1 MDSVRGG
8 KVSGIRRRT
17 IAGLKA
23 GDAFTVRRTFG
34 EQDMHAFA
42 AVTRDYNPVHLEE
55 RFASAKGFAGRVC
68 HGLLVGSMLT
78 EIGGQIGWLASGMN
92 FRFHKAVYFGQTI
105 TCTLTILEAGADGK
119 AKATAL
125 FLNPDGETVLTAEL
139 YGILP
144 GETER
149 DVLRA
154 MVSEGDPTNP
164 LSR

>member
-1 MDSVRGG
+1 MDTERAGR
-8 KVSGIRRRT
+8 VSGIRSRA
-17 IAGLKA
+17 IQGIKA
-23 GDAFTVRRTFG
+23 GDQFAVRRTFS
-34 EQDMHAFA
+34 EQEVHVFA
-42 AVTRDYNPVHLEE
+42 SVTRDYNPVHLEG

-105 TCTLTILEAGADGK
+105 TCTLTILEAGTDGR
-119 AKATAL
+119 ARAAAL
-125 FLNPDGETVLTAEL
+125 FKNPDGETVLTAEL

-149 DVLRA
+149 AVLRA
-154 MVSEGDPTNP
+154 MISEGDPTNP
-164 LSR
+164 LCR